1 MCKYLKFTFIL
12 PLFFIGCAE
21 DGEESLPY
29 IDVIWI
35 SYEKTASCYLPGVED
50 NWPDDYINIYGLNSA
65 VDYPRHPDGCHT
77 FRACKYVHYY
87 KDLGYIEYEPN
98 SGTSMESKDLTESNY
113 IEYKAK

>member
-21 DGEESLPY
+21 DEEESLPY

-50 NWPDDYINIYGLNSA
+50 NWPDDYINIYGQLEDRCSLF
-65 VDYPRHPDGCHT
+65 VLFGYPPIVTKPLVLH
-77 FRACKYVHYY
+77 
-87 KDLGYIEYEPN
+87 
-98 SGTSMESKDLTESNY
+98 
-113 IEYKAK
+113 